1 MARRTVRRKGRT
13 MSDER
18 TPEQLVDD
26 LGFLKAEIAALTK
39 KEDALKA
46 KLASLGL
53 SAIDGVYYRATVTTR
68 KTTRLDNNKVKA
80 LLSVAQLTACSY
92 ETSSVVVSVG
102 APIRDSKA
110 K

>member
-1 MARRTVRRKGRT
+1 
-13 MSDER
+13 MSDNR

-53 SAIDGVYYRATVTTR
+53 SAIDGVYYRATITTR

-102 APIRDSKA
+102 APIRDSKV